1 MSQCGVRVPFRARC
15 VLPPPRGGAERAE
28 AAARSRPAPAG
39 AAQVRRGRSAGAAPR
54 GSVPVPGARSR
65 SPAMAYRELVRLWHE
80 AVRAADRGHWDAALD
95 AFGGIAEPPA
105 RICFNVGC
113 VQLLAGR
120 PEAALRGGDAD
131 KPFLKQRKEELRLC
145 WRGWGSAVE
154 PWAGSGCSAHGAM
167 EAFDKTIEKDNSLAV
182 GYFQRG
188 FVYLQLEMYEEAL
201 SDYHMAFSH
210 LRENPFIDYK
220 QLGLRHILYAWEVLY
235 SAAAVQCHQQQWQE
249 ARVTLEKAVVW
260 RPERRT
266 AMLELALERVQDHLF
281 LEPMLVPLGELFRPR
296 KKEVE
301 QLDSKDFLGKPKV
314 ISSIIPNDEYIGF
327 EPLRPQ
333 KQGFYE
339 PSANALRDAE
349 SGYHR
354 VLSRYRP
361 DEPPGPEVAAGSL
374 VFVLGRAA
382 DGWATAIH
390 DGQKLHI
397 PSSLLEPASR
407 MDKWKISTGIPL
419 PPAQVPP
426 SCHPVKQKP
435 DPPGEENASVN
446 DASAHMDSKV
456 PPRCGEASAGA
467 DRPAVLR
474 LRCECSLVLWAGEAP
489 ALPALRALLRDRLAQ
504 QAQRGM
510 LSYRLLDGTELG
522 TVLGQEDLGKV
533 WQQLTEGSLILCC
546 QDSDSHSGRPVL
558 YQMLAQHSYLAQGP
572 GDLEFNKGDVLD
584 ILSEVNEDW
593 LEGRCNGKTGI
604 FPKCFATQTSCDAA
618 FL

>member
-1 MSQCGVRVPFRARC
+1 
-15 VLPPPRGGAERAE
+15 
-28 AAARSRPAPAG
+28 
-39 AAQVRRGRSAGAAPR
+39 
-54 GSVPVPGARSR
+54 
-65 SPAMAYRELVRLWHE
+65 MAYRELVRRWHE

-105 RICFNVGC
+105 RICFNMGC

-120 PEAALRGGDAD
+120 PEAALR
-131 KPFLKQRKEELRLC
+131 
-145 WRGWGSAVE
+145 
-154 PWAGSGCSAHGAM
+154 
-167 EAFDKTIEKDNSLAV
+167 AFNKTIERDNSLAV

-188 FVYLQLEMYEEAL
+188 FVHLQLEMYEEAL

-235 SAAAVQCHQQQWQE
+235 STAAVQCHLQQWQE

-266 AMLELALERVQDHLF
+266 AVLELALERVQDHLF

-339 PSANALRDAE
+339 PSADALRDAE

-361 DEPPGPEVAAGSL
+361 EEPSAPEVAAGSL

-426 SCHPVKQKP
+426 SRLPMKQKP
-435 DPPGEENASVN
+435 GAPEARGGLRGHRQAGGAAAALRVLAAAAGGRGPGPARP
-446 DASAHMDSKV
+446 AGPAA
-456 PPRCGEASAGA
+456 GQAGSAGTA
-467 DRPAVLR
+467 GHAQV
-474 LRCECSLVLWAGEAP
+474 WAEQPTG
-489 ALPALRALLRDRLAQ
+489 
-504 QAQRGM
+504 
-510 LSYRLLDGTELG
+510 
-522 TVLGQEDLGKV
+522 V
-533 WQQLTEGSLILCC
+533 WAS
-546 QDSDSHSGRPVL
+546 SHSPQDTGGQLPL
-558 YQMLAQHSYLAQGP
+558 GSWEHSSGAKTS
-572 GDLEFNKGDVLD
+572 KGV
-584 ILSEVNEDW
+584 S
-593 LEGRCNGKTGI
+593 
-604 FPKCFATQTSCDAA
+604 TQSA
-618 FL
+618 

>member
-1 MSQCGVRVPFRARC
+1 
-15 VLPPPRGGAERAE
+15 
-28 AAARSRPAPAG
+28 
-39 AAQVRRGRSAGAAPR
+39 
-54 GSVPVPGARSR
+54 
-65 SPAMAYRELVRLWHE
+65 MAYRELVRRWHE

-95 AFGGIAEPPA
+95 AFGGIEEPPA

-120 PEAALRGGDAD
+120 PEAALR
-131 KPFLKQRKEELRLC
+131 
-145 WRGWGSAVE
+145 
-154 PWAGSGCSAHGAM
+154 
-167 EAFDKTIEKDNSLAV
+167 AFNKTIEKDNSLAV

-188 FVYLQLEMYEEAL
+188 YVHLQLEMYEEAL
-201 SDYHMAFSH
+201 SDYHLAFSH

-235 SAAAVQCHQQQWQE
+235 STAAVQCHLQQWQE

-266 AMLELALERVQDHLF
+266 AILELALERVQDHLC
-281 LEPMLVPLGELFRPR
+281 LEPMLVPLEELFRPR

-339 PSANALRDAE
+339 PSANALREAE

-354 VLSRYRP
+354 VLARYRP
-361 DEPPGPEVAAGSL
+361 EEPPGQEVAAGSL

-426 SCHPVKQKP
+426 SRLPMKQKP

-456 PPRCGEASAGA
+456 PPRRGDAPAGA

-474 LRCECSLVLWAGEAP
+474 LRCECSLVLRAGEAP

-504 QAQRGM
+504 QAQRGA

-533 WQQLTEGSLILCC
+533 WQQLMEGKLILCC

-558 YQMLAQHSYLAQGP
+558 YQMLAQHSYLPQGP
-572 GDLEFNKGDVLD
+572 GDLEFSKGDVLD

-604 FPKCFATQTSCDAA
+604 FPKCFATQTSCDVA

>member
-1 MSQCGVRVPFRARC
+1 MPHCGVRVPFPVRVLLRARC
-15 VLPPPRGGAERAE
+15 LLPPPRGGAERAE
-28 AAARSRPAPAG
+28 WPLSPVQPLP
-39 AAQVRRGRSAGAAPR
+39 GRCGAGAAPR
-54 GSVPVPGARSR
+54 GSVPVPVAAARPWRTGSWCGAGTRPCGRRTAGTGTLPWTRSAASR
-65 SPAMAYRELVRLWHE
+65 SL
-80 AVRAADRGHWDAALD
+80 
-95 AFGGIAEPPA
+95 
-105 RICFNVGC
+105 
-113 VQLLAGR
+113 R
-120 PEAALRGGDAD
+120 P
-131 KPFLKQRKEELRLC
+131 
-145 WRGWGSAVE
+145 GSAST
-154 PWAGSGCSAHGAM
+154 WAACSCWPG
-167 EAFDKTIEKDNSLAV
+167 
-182 GYFQRG
+182 GPRRPCG
-188 FVYLQLEMYEEAL
+188 YEEAL
-201 SDYHMAFSH
+201 SDYHLAFSH

-235 SAAAVQCHQQQWQE
+235 STAAVQCHLQQWQE

-266 AMLELALERVQDHLF
+266 AILELALERVQDHLC
-281 LEPMLVPLGELFRPR
+281 LEPMLVPLEELFRPR

-339 PSANALRDAE
+339 PSANALREAE

-354 VLSRYRP
+354 VLARYRP
-361 DEPPGPEVAAGSL
+361 EEPPGQEVAAGSL

-426 SCHPVKQKP
+426 SRLPMKQKP

-456 PPRCGEASAGA
+456 PPRRGDAPAGA

-474 LRCECSLVLWAGEAP
+474 LRCECSLVLRAGEAP

-504 QAQRGM
+504 QAQRGA

-533 WQQLTEGSLILCC
+533 WQQLMEGKLILCC

-558 YQMLAQHSYLAQGP
+558 YQMLAQHSYLPQGP
-572 GDLEFNKGDVLD
+572 GDLEFSKGDVLD

-604 FPKCFATQTSCDAA
+604 FPKCFATQTSCDVA

>member
-1 MSQCGVRVPFRARC
+1 
-15 VLPPPRGGAERAE
+15 
-28 AAARSRPAPAG
+28 
-39 AAQVRRGRSAGAAPR
+39 
-54 GSVPVPGARSR
+54 
-65 SPAMAYRELVRLWHE
+65 MAYRELVRRWHE

-95 AFGGIAEPPA
+95 TFGGIAEPPA

-120 PEAALRGGDAD
+120 PEAALR
-131 KPFLKQRKEELRLC
+131 
-145 WRGWGSAVE
+145 
-154 PWAGSGCSAHGAM
+154 
-167 EAFDKTIEKDNSLAV
+167 AFDKTIEKDKSLAV

-188 FVYLQLEMYEEAL
+188 FVHLQLEKYEEAL

-235 SAAAVQCHQQQWQE
+235 STAAVQCHLQQWQE

-266 AMLELALERVQDHLF
+266 AILELALERVQDHLF

-339 PSANALRDAE
+339 PSADALWDAE

-361 DEPPGPEVAAGSL
+361 AQPGPEVAAGSL

-390 DGQKLHI
+390 DGQKLNI

-407 MDKWKISTGIPL
+407 MDKWKVSTGIPL

-426 SCHPVKQKP
+426 SRLPLKQKP
-435 DPPGEENASVN
+435 APPGEENASVN
-446 DASAHMDSKV
+446 DASAYMESKV
-456 PPRCGEASAGA
+456 PPRCRAASAGA
-467 DRPAVLR
+467 HRPAVLR
-474 LRCECSLVLWAGEAP
+474 LRCECSLVLRAGEAP
-489 ALPALRALLRDRLAQ
+489 ALAALRALMRDRLAQ
-504 QAQRGM
+504 QAQRGT
-510 LSYRLLDGTELG
+510 LSYRLLDGTEMG

-533 WQQLTEGSLILCC
+533 WQQLTDGRLTLCC
-546 QDSDSHSGRPVL
+546 QDSDSHLGRPVL

-572 GDLEFNKGDVLD
+572 GDLEFSKGDVLD

-593 LEGRCNGKTGI
+593 LEGCCNGKTGI
-604 FPKCFATQTSCDAA
+604 FPKCFATQTSCDVA

>member
-1 MSQCGVRVPFRARC
+1 
-15 VLPPPRGGAERAE
+15 
-28 AAARSRPAPAG
+28 
-39 AAQVRRGRSAGAAPR
+39 
-54 GSVPVPGARSR
+54 
-65 SPAMAYRELVRLWHE
+65 MAYRELLRRWHE

-120 PEAALRGGDAD
+120 PEAALR
-131 KPFLKQRKEELRLC
+131 
-145 WRGWGSAVE
+145 
-154 PWAGSGCSAHGAM
+154 
-167 EAFDKTIEKDNSLAV
+167 AFNKTIEKDNSLAV

-188 FVYLQLEMYEEAL
+188 FVHLQLEMYEEAL

-210 LRENPFIDYK
+210 LRQNPFIDYK
-220 QLGLRHILYAWEVLY
+220 QLGLRHILHAWEVLY
-235 SAAAVQCHQQQWQE
+235 STAAVQCHLQQWQE

-260 RPERRT
+260 RPERRR
-266 AMLELALERVQDHLF
+266 AILELALERVQDHLF

-339 PSANALRDAE
+339 PNADALRDAE
-349 SGYHR
+349 SGYHQ
-354 VLSRYRP
+354 VLSRYLP
-361 DEPPGPEVAAGSL
+361 EEPAGLEVPAGSL
-374 VFVLGRAA
+374 LFVLSRTA

-390 DGQKLHI
+390 DGQKI
-397 PSSLLEPASR
+397 N
-407 MDKWKISTGIPL
+407 TGIPL

-426 SCHPVKQKP
+426 SCLHVKQKP
-435 DPPGEENASVN
+435 DPTGEENVSAN
-446 DASAHMDSKV
+446 DASVHMNLKI
-456 PPRCGEASAGA
+456 PPGCGEAAAGTA
-467 DRPAVLR
+467 RPAVLR
-474 LRCECSLVLWAGEAP
+474 LRCECSLVLRAGEAP
-489 ALPALRALLRDRLAQ
+489 ALPALRALLRDRLAE
-504 QAQRGM
+504 QAQQGT

-522 TVLGQEDLGKV
+522 RVSGQEDLGKV
-533 WQQLTEGSLILCC
+533 WQQLTDGRLALYC

-572 GDLEFNKGDVLD
+572 GDLEFSKGDVLD
-584 ILSEVNEDW
+584 ILSEVNKDW

-604 FPKCFATQTSCDAA
+604 FPKCFATQTSCGAA

>member
-1 MSQCGVRVPFRARC
+1 
-15 VLPPPRGGAERAE
+15 
-28 AAARSRPAPAG
+28 
-39 AAQVRRGRSAGAAPR
+39 
-54 GSVPVPGARSR
+54 
-65 SPAMAYRELVRLWHE
+65 MAYRELVRRWHE

-95 AFGGIAEPPA
+95 TFGGIAEPPA

-120 PEAALRGGDAD
+120 PEAALR
-131 KPFLKQRKEELRLC
+131 
-145 WRGWGSAVE
+145 
-154 PWAGSGCSAHGAM
+154 
-167 EAFDKTIEKDNSLAV
+167 AFDKTIEKDKSLAV

-188 FVYLQLEMYEEAL
+188 FVHLQLEKYEEAL

-235 SAAAVQCHQQQWQE
+235 STAAVQCHLQQWQE

-266 AMLELALERVQDHLF
+266 AILELALERVQDHLF

-339 PSANALRDAE
+339 PSADALWDAE

-361 DEPPGPEVAAGSL
+361 AQPGPEVAAGSL

-390 DGQKLHI
+390 DGQK
-397 PSSLLEPASR
+397 
-407 MDKWKISTGIPL
+407 ISTGIPL

-426 SCHPVKQKP
+426 SRLPLKQKP
-435 DPPGEENASVN
+435 APPGEENASVN
-446 DASAHMDSKV
+446 DASAYMESKV
-456 PPRCGEASAGA
+456 
-467 DRPAVLR
+467 RPAVLR
-474 LRCECSLVLWAGEAP
+474 LRCECSLVLRAGEAP
-489 ALPALRALLRDRLAQ
+489 ALAALRALMRDRLAQ
-504 QAQRGM
+504 QAQRGT
-510 LSYRLLDGTELG
+510 LSYRLLDGTEMG
-522 TVLGQEDLGKV
+522 TVLGQEDLGK
-533 WQQLTEGSLILCC
+533 
-546 QDSDSHSGRPVL
+546 DSDSHLGRPVL

-572 GDLEFNKGDVLD
+572 GDLEFSKGDVLD

-593 LEGRCNGKTGI
+593 LEGCCNGKTGI
-604 FPKCFATQTSCDAA
+604 FPKCFATQTSCDVA

>member
-1 MSQCGVRVPFRARC
+1 
-15 VLPPPRGGAERAE
+15 
-28 AAARSRPAPAG
+28 
-39 AAQVRRGRSAGAAPR
+39 
-54 GSVPVPGARSR
+54 
-65 SPAMAYRELVRLWHE
+65 MAYRELVRRWHE
-80 AVRAADRGHWDAALD
+80 AVREADRGHWDAALD
-95 AFGGIAEPPA
+95 TFGSIAEPPA
-105 RICFNVGC
+105 RICFNMGC

-120 PEAALRGGDAD
+120 PEAALR
-131 KPFLKQRKEELRLC
+131 
-145 WRGWGSAVE
+145 
-154 PWAGSGCSAHGAM
+154 
-167 EAFDKTIEKDNSLAV
+167 AFDKTIEKDNSLAV

-188 FVYLQLEMYEEAL
+188 FVHLQLEMYEEAL

-210 LRENPFIDYK
+210 LRQNPFIDYK

-235 SAAAVQCHQQQWQE
+235 STAAVQCHLQQWQE

-266 AMLELALERVQDHLF
+266 AILELALERVQDHLF
-281 LEPMLVPLGELFRPR
+281 LEPMLIPLGELFRPR

-339 PSANALRDAE
+339 PSADALRDPE

-354 VLSRYRP
+354 LLSRYRP
-361 DEPPGPEVAAGSL
+361 EEPPGPEVAAGSL
-374 VFVLGRAA
+374 VFVLSRAT
-382 DGWATAIH
+382 DGCATAIH
-390 DGQKLHI
+390 DGQKLQI

-407 MDKWKISTGIPL
+407 MDKGKISTGIPL

-426 SCHPVKQKP
+426 SCLHVKQKP
-435 DPPGEENASVN
+435 DPPGEENPSAD
-446 DASAHMDSKV
+446 DASAHVDSKV
-456 PPRCGEASAGA
+456 SPGCGEP
-467 DRPAVLR
+467 RPVVLR
-474 LRCECSLVLWAGEAP
+474 LCCESSLVLRAGAAP

-504 QAQRGM
+504 QALRGT

-522 TVLGQEDLGKV
+522 TVSGQDDLGKV
-533 WQQLTEGSLILCC
+533 WQELTEGRLTLCC

-572 GDLEFNKGDVLD
+572 GDLEFSKGDVLD
-584 ILSEVNEDW
+584 ILAEVNEDW

-604 FPKCFATQTSCDAA
+604 FPKCFATQTSCGAT